1 MDYFTPLL
9 MEMMIAM
16 RILLSKIYMA
26 QVNVLRSLSASVA
39 IRKRLDSRLR
49 NLKRKHTHT
58 HTHTH
63 THKDW
68 KEKENSLILK

>member
-1 MDYFTPLL
+1 

-26 QVNVLRSLSASVA
+26 QVNVLRSLSASVT

-58 HTHTH
+58 HTHTQGLEGKGKL
-63 THKDW
+63 TNTKMTQY
-68 KEKENSLILK
+68 KIIL

>member
-1 MDYFTPLL
+1 

-26 QVNVLRSLSASVA
+26 QVNVLRSLSASVT

-58 HTHTH
+58 HTQGLEGKGKLTN
-63 THKDW
+63 TKMTQY
-68 KEKENSLILK
+68 KIIL

>member
-1 MDYFTPLL
+1 

-26 QVNVLRSLSASVA
+26 QVNVLRSLSASVT

-63 THKDW
+63 KDW